1 MLRAFFHLSLAAIL
15 AIAAAFRLWNLSENG
30 YGREYYAAA
39 VRGMLQSWHN
49 VFFNSFDPG
58 GFVTL
63 DKPPLAIWV
72 QALFAKLF
80 GFTALNALL
89 PQVLLGLAAVLLVFI
104 LVRRAFGERAALLA
118 ALMLAVTPA
127 SVAVDRSN
135 NTESSLI
142 VVLLL
147 AVWFAMRAAESG
159 RLRDLCGAM
168 LMLGIGFNVKMAA
181 ALILAPAVAL
191 SFFFFNRQIPLARHL
206 KFQAIAGVLMI
217 AVSLS
222 WVTAFDLVPAD
233 KRPYA
238 GSTKHNSMLE
248 LALLHNGAA
257 RFTQPNPAAAAQPD
271 KPRPV
276 LYDESPTGPLRLFR
290 ALQAGQAAWLLPFA
304 LAGMMFG
311 FFANEWNRERRIA
324 AAIWGGWLASY
335 WIVFS
340 AAGGPFHT
348 YYLATLAPA
357 LAALAAIGASE
368 IWRGYRN
375 GNSPRWLAS
384 AAIVLTVLWQAWIFA
399 GQTPLS
405 APYWLNWIAAISGLF
420 ALFGVAAF
428 AGKFARKYL
437 ALAVLPA
444 GLLALPVAAALSVVL
459 IRPNVAAPVATLG
472 AFSEDRML
480 DALRVNPRRA
490 EPAREK
496 LIAFLKEQRGNE
508 KFLVAVENA
517 LLAGPLII
525 ATGEPVMALG
535 GYLGTDPILTP
546 EKLAA
551 LAENGTLRFVML
563 GGFTLTARNTPN
575 ELALREWIQ
584 KHAVPVDPQRWS
596 LYPARA
602 GTRFRLRVGGV
613 MTEMTFPEL
622 YDLRGKPER

>member
-1 MLRAFFHLSLAAIL
+1 MLRAFFHVPIAAIL
-15 AIAAAFRLWNLSENG
+15 ALAAAFRLWNLSENG

-63 DKPPLAIWV
+63 DKPPVAIWV

-80 GFTALNALL
+80 GFSALNALL
-89 PQVLLGLAAVLLVFI
+89 PQVILGLAAVLLVFL
-104 LVRRAFGERAALLA
+104 LVRRTFSERTALLA
-118 ALMLAVTPA
+118 ALLMAVTPA

-135 NTESSLI
+135 NTESCLI

-147 AVWFAMRAAESG
+147 AAWFAMRAAENG

-181 ALILAPAVAL
+181 ALILAPAIAL
-191 SFFFFNRQIPLARHL
+191 SFFFFNRQIPLARHF
-206 KFQAIAGVLMI
+206 KFQTIAGLLMI

-257 RFTQPNPAAAAQPD
+257 RFTQPNPVAAAQPD

-368 IWRGYRN
+368 IWRRYRN
-375 GNSPRWLAS
+375 GDSPRWLAS

-399 GQTPLS
+399 GQTQFA
-405 APYWLNWIAAISGLF
+405 APYWLNWIAAIS
-420 ALFGVAAF
+420 ALLALLGAAAF
-428 AGKFARKYL
+428 AGKFVRKYL
-437 ALAVLPA
+437 ALAALPTA
-444 GLLALPVAAALSVVL
+444 LLALPVAAALSVVL

-496 LIAFLKEQRGNE
+496 LISFLKEQRNGE

-546 EKLAA
+546 EKLTA

-602 GTRFRLRVGGV
+602 GKPFRLRVGGV
-613 MTEMTFPEL
+613 VTEMTFPEL
-622 YDLRGKPER
+622 YDLRGNPER